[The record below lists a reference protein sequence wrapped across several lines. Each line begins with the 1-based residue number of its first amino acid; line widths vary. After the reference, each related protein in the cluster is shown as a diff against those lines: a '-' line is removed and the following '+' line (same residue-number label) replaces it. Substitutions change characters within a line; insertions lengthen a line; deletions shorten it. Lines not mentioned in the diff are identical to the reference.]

1 MGIFSFIEKRVSM
14 AEVEKEL
21 SAIAANAA
29 QQIYFKKLGLQI
41 AISYIANTISKCEFK
56 VFERGEEVKNELY
69 YMLNVNP
76 NPNQNSSQF
85 LNALVTRYYRNGEVL
100 VFPDTGRKRLY
111 VADGF
116 SVDEKP
122 FSENIFSSIN
132 IENETLR
139 RKYKASDVF
148 YFKLDDEPVKKLID
162 GAFEQYSTVMQA
174 AIDGFIRRNGKKY
187 KLILDQ
193 YKAGDAAFAEIYE
206 KVLKKQLQSFVENAN
221 AVYPQFK
228 GTNLEEFDK
237 AAAGNYGGS
246 ADVIAIRKEMFDVV
260 AQALKIP
267 LSMMYGNITNINDM
281 VNMFLTFTI
290 DPLADMIGEEITRKM
305 YPFGEWKKGNYVK
318 CDTSCISHVDILDVA
333 DKVMNLVGSGVV
345 CLDEVRERIDKQ
357 PLGNDFGKRHF
368 VTRNYA
374 TPEEV
379 LDSNEQEP
387 VKNAKNDEAN
397 ADNSAELG
405 KNGENYKVGDDNA
418 AKGVN
423 TDEK

>member
-1 MGIFSFIEKRVSM
+1 M
-14 AEVEKEL
+14 AELQKEL
-21 SAIAANAA
+21 SVIAQNASR
-29 QQIYFKKLGLQI
+29 QVFFKELGLQI

-56 VFERGEEVKNELY
+56 VYEGGEEVKNELY

-76 NPNQNSSQF
+76 NPNQSSSQF

-100 VFPDTGRKRLY
+100 VYPDIRKNRLY

-116 SVDEKP
+116 SMEEKP
-122 FSENIFSSIN
+122 LSENIFSTIS
-132 IENETLR
+132 IENETLT

-148 YFKLDDEPVKKLID
+148 YFRLDDVQIKRLID

-187 KLILDQ
+187 KLVLDQ
-193 YKAGDAAFAEIYE
+193 YKAGDPEFQKIYNDY
-206 KVLKKQLQSFVENAN
+206 LKKQLETFVNASN

-228 GTNLEEFDK
+228 NQDLQEFDK
-237 AAAGNYGGS
+237 SAAVNYGGS

-260 AQALKIP
+260 AQAFKIP

-281 VNMFLTFTI
+281 INMFLTFTI
-290 DPLADMIGEEITRKM
+290 DPLADMLSEEITRKM
-305 YPFGEWKKGNYVK
+305 FPFKDWKKGNYVK
-318 CDTSCISHVDILDVA
+318 CDTSSISHVDILDVA
-333 DKVMNLVGSGVV
+333 DKVMNAIGSGVV
-345 CLDEVRERIDKQ
+345 SIDEVRSRIDMP
-357 PLGNDFGKRHF
+357 PLDNDLGKHHF

-379 LDSNEQEP
+379 LNPAEPPKTAENNEASN
-387 VKNAKNDEAN
+387 NNTAKE
-397 ADNSAELG
+397 
-405 KNGENYKVGDDNA
+405 
-418 AKGVN
+418 VN